1 MNISVPRLLAAL
13 NDQERGFVENQIN
26 LNTELGIQWLEK
38 IRRYVSYYN
47 HNLKKE
53 SKRRFGNSYE
63 TQLEWYYRILLKFY
77 ERFSE
82 KDNSILNA
90 IFLLDRALPNNNA
103 NRRRTSAK
111 LVKKAVSTLL
121 SKPAEQNHQIST
133 PTLLTHFLHLK
144 DESSLVKGVIILSPS
159 PYSLFSITILEI
171 CLRLN
176 IKVYKIYILNF
187 TPKRVFSELRRDGF
201 RLFIKRVWRKLIL
214 KSDENNIETQISLKR
229 LFNELSN
236 NSDIRNLA
244 KSQNI
249 LVENVDDFS
258 EISACKDPD
267 IYTLFTGGGLITQ
280 ETLEKLNSKVIN
292 THMGLLPFYRGMDVV
307 ESPILDGNFH
317 SVALNTHLMTNGLDE
332 GPMIQTILFNS
343 DEYMSLAELRNEI
356 SGLMPIIA
364 IDSLCG
370 LVSQRLQLVP
380 QDLQLGKQYY
390 FIERRLI
397 SMINNLMLS
406 RNSLIDVKSKIRIQN
421 KNTFFNFLKIFS

>member
-144 DESSLVKGVIILSPS
+144 DESSLVKV
-159 PYSLFSITILEI
+159 
-171 CLRLN
+171 
-176 IKVYKIYILNF
+176 
-187 TPKRVFSELRRDGF
+187 
-201 RLFIKRVWRKLIL
+201 
-214 KSDENNIETQISLKR
+214 
-229 LFNELSN
+229 
-236 NSDIRNLA
+236 
-244 KSQNI
+244 
-249 LVENVDDFS
+249 
-258 EISACKDPD
+258 
-267 IYTLFTGGGLITQ
+267 
-280 ETLEKLNSKVIN
+280 
-292 THMGLLPFYRGMDVV
+292 
-307 ESPILDGNFH
+307 
-317 SVALNTHLMTNGLDE
+317 
-332 GPMIQTILFNS
+332 
-343 DEYMSLAELRNEI
+343 
-356 SGLMPIIA
+356 
-364 IDSLCG
+364 
-370 LVSQRLQLVP
+370 
-380 QDLQLGKQYY
+380 
-390 FIERRLI
+390 
-397 SMINNLMLS
+397 
-406 RNSLIDVKSKIRIQN
+406 
-421 KNTFFNFLKIFS
+421 

>member
-1 MNISVPRLLAAL
+1 
-13 NDQERGFVENQIN
+13 
-26 LNTELGIQWLEK
+26 
-38 IRRYVSYYN
+38 
-47 HNLKKE
+47 
-53 SKRRFGNSYE
+53 
-63 TQLEWYYRILLKFY
+63 
-77 ERFSE
+77 
-82 KDNSILNA
+82 
-90 IFLLDRALPNNNA
+90 
-103 NRRRTSAK
+103 
-111 LVKKAVSTLL
+111 
-121 SKPAEQNHQIST
+121 
-133 PTLLTHFLHLK
+133 
-144 DESSLVKGVIILSPS
+144 VIILSPS

>member
-201 RLFIKRVWRKLIL
+201 RLFKKRVWRKLIL

>member
-13 NDQERGFVENQIN
+13 NDHERGFVENQIN

-63 TQLEWYYRILLKFY
+63 IQLEWYYQILLKFY
-77 ERFSE
+77 ERLSE

-90 IFLLDRALPNNNA
+90 IFLLDRALPNNDA
-103 NRRRTSAK
+103 DRRRISTK
-111 LVKKAVSTLL
+111 LIKKAVSTLL

-187 TPKRVFSELRRDGF
+187 TPKRIFSELRRDGF

-229 LFNELSN
+229 LFNELSS

-317 SVALNTHLMTNGLDE
+317 SVALNTHLMTDGLDE

-343 DEYMSLAELRNEI
+343 DEYISLAELRNEI

-370 LVSQRLQLVP
+370 LASQRLQLVH

-397 SMINNLMLS
+397 SMINDLMLS